1 MEERGRW
8 DWQWKTLACP
18 ALPKTVSAPPPGS
31 PEVGWLCRV
40 VLNWGEGARA
50 SSSCMATEGGLPPR
64 AGCDLVLV
72 ALFTAS
78 PGEGLSGNS
87 APPQE
92 GRARAAGLEVVT
104 GAGSAPSAAQAS
116 YCSHP
121 LASYIMCCGQFVQ
134 DTEGPLCLEKT
145 SKTKFRS
152 MNYNFRCGGPRGV
165 TGTHHS
171 SPSPPVLEP
180 LYSSIS

>member
-1 MEERGRW
+1 MQVTGWARAGGCCLWRSEGGGIGSGRR
-8 DWQWKTLACP
+8 LP
-18 ALPKTVSAPPPGS
+18 ALRSQRQSQLLPQGALGGLALQSC
-31 PEVGWLCRV
+31 PELGR
-40 VLNWGEGARA
+40 GARA

-121 LASYIMCCGQFVQ
+121 SRR
-134 DTEGPLCLEKT
+134 TLCAAGSS
-145 SKTKFRS
+145 SKILKGLFAWK
-152 MNYNFRCGGPRGV
+152 NF
-165 TGTHHS
+165 
-171 SPSPPVLEP
+171 
-180 LYSSIS
+180 